1 MTQNQFIKSLNTKQY
16 QAVTAPR
23 IPILMLA
30 GPGTG
35 KTRTLIARIMF
46 SIERHHI
53 SPEQVLA
60 LTFSNKAAN
69 EIKQRLYREMPE
81 KAEKVRSGTFHSIC
95 IGILR
100 KYPDLVGL
108 KQHFSVCDENYQ
120 IKLLSSLM
128 NERNQIKAHSKAR
141 GVLLAFSNHLL
152 KDRPLPAYSAR
163 LFTAYNQYLNTHGL
177 IDFNQILTKTLDL
190 FNKNPD
196 VLDQYR
202 FMNEAILVDEFQDTD
217 PIQYEILRL
226 LAEKHRNI
234 FVVADDDQSI
244 YAWRGA
250 QPENIRKYMSDF
262 LIDDPIFLDVNYRS
276 GQSILDAAQQIVK
289 DTERIEPEK
298 KVFADPE
305 KESNIQAVF
314 FNDER
319 KEQKFILRKIK
330 DWQHTRTTSLEEIA
344 IIYPRHTFAEKIIPG
359 LLQNKIPF
367 QQASGKNLIEQPAMK
382 TILLYLKMIHDPSD
396 ILILEELVQNE
407 LGYHIFKQIQDI
419 QRIKKASFRK
429 ALNELSMRDEVSY
442 QVRNQV
448 ATFIGNIANLVNLKS
463 FFTFDGLIKEI
474 IKSIQTLKS
483 GYLEH
488 NASKLRSTSFKQ
500 SERLKKQTT
509 KIWIYHSDPKLLFI
523 GIELLEQFFPS
534 RVYKLDKEKIIHVAK
549 NDFVL
554 LLEPL
559 PTNDLPCPY
568 ELIFK
573 ETTERRRGV
582 MATLFRWLQVQLG
595 HEGNLF
601 RDYVVFDLET
611 TGKNPETCG
620 IVEIAAVRVRDSEI
634 TEEYQTLVNP
644 GIPVEPEAQAVHQIS
659 NEDIAKAPTLETVWP
674 QFAAFVGQDVL
685 IAHNGYGFDF
695 KIIDRVCKEMEMPK
709 LAGVRY
715 DSLILSRNL
724 YRGKQNSID
733 ALAERFKLDTG
744 TRHRALDDVLVLHHI
759 FQRLLRVKQQREI
772 RTSGSEFTEFVALA
786 SIIENTFSATEDK
799 ILFMAGVPKLQSP
812 YSAIRNKYTREFGLN
827 EDDFLSNIQ
836 RIADRMNPAGS
847 VHGAEAEFFSRVLT
861 TAHEFN
867 PLPVD
872 QAIAEYLSYLA
883 LINPQDGLEKI
894 DAVSLLTF
902 HAAKGLEF
910 EKVIIMG
917 MEDNNMPNFFSRQSD
932 DQDDRSVEKKMD
944 EQKRLLYVGI
954 TRSKDEVIF
963 TVVKNRDGRRQTAS
977 PFLNEI
983 KNQIDVRETN

>member
-1 MTQNQFIKSLNTKQY
+1 MTKTQFIKTLNTRQY

-23 IPILMLA
+23 VPILMLA

-35 KTRTLIARIMF
+35 KTRTLIARIIF
-46 SIERHHI
+46 AIENHHI
-53 SPEQVLA
+53 PPEQILA

-69 EIKQRLYREMPE
+69 EIRQRLFRELPG
-81 KAEKVRSGTFHSIC
+81 KAEKVRSGTFHSMC
-95 IGILR
+95 MGILR
-100 KYPDLVGL
+100 KYPDLAGL
-108 KQHFSVCDENYQ
+108 KPHFSVCDESYQ

-128 NERNQIKAHSKAR
+128 SERSRDKAYRKAR

-152 KDRPLPAYSAR
+152 KGRPLPAFSAR
-163 LFTAYNQYLNTHGL
+163 LFTAYNQHLQHHGL
-177 IDFNQILTKTLDL
+177 IDYNQILTKTLDL
-190 FNKNPD
+190 FQSNPD

-217 PIQYEILRL
+217 PVQYEIVRL

-250 QPENIRKYMSDF
+250 QPENIRKYMDDF
-262 LIDDPIFLDVNYRS
+262 LIEEPVFLDVNYRS
-276 GQSILDAAQQIVK
+276 GQSILDAAQQIVQN
-289 DTERIEPEK
+289 TERIEPEK

-305 KESNIQAVF
+305 KESNIRAVF
-314 FNDER
+314 FRDEN

-330 DWQHTRTTSLEEIA
+330 DWQHTQKTALEEIA
-344 IIYPRHTFAEKIIPG
+344 IIYPRHAFAEKIIPG

-367 QQASGKNLIEQPAMK
+367 QQASGKNLTEQPAMK

-396 ILILEELVQNE
+396 TLILEELVQNE
-407 LGYHIFKQIQDI
+407 LGYHIFKQIEDI
-419 QRIKKASFRK
+419 QKIKKISFRK
-429 ALNELSMRDEVSY
+429 ALNELSIREEVSY

-448 ATFIGNIANLVNLKS
+448 ATFIGNVANLVNLKS
-463 FFTFDGLIKEI
+463 FFSFDGLIKEI
-474 IKSIQTLKS
+474 IKSIQNLKP

-488 NASKLRSTSFKQ
+488 HASKLRKTPFNLCA
-500 SERLKKQTT
+500 RLKKQTT
-509 KIWIYHSDPKLLFI
+509 KIWVYHSDPKLSFI
-523 GIELLEQFFPS
+523 AVRLLEQVFPA
-534 RVYKLDKEKIIHVAK
+534 RVYELDKEKIIHVAK
-549 NDFVL
+549 NDFAL

-559 PTNDLPCPY
+559 PTNELPCPY

-573 ETTERRRGV
+573 ETTDRRRGV
-582 MATLFRWLQVQLG
+582 LATLFRWLQVQLYN
-595 HEGNLF
+595 EKNLF
-601 RDYVVFDLET
+601 QNYVVFDLET

-620 IVEIAAVRVRDSEI
+620 IVEIAAVRVREGKI

-644 GIPVEPEAQAVHQIS
+644 GIPVEPEAQSVHQIS
-659 NEDIAKAPTLETVWP
+659 NEDVARAPLLETVWP
-674 QFAAFVGQDVL
+674 EFAAFVGQDIL

-695 KIIDRVCKEMEMPK
+695 KIVDRVCKEMGQPK

-715 DSLILSRNL
+715 DSLILARNL
-724 YRGKQNSID
+724 YSGKQNSID
-733 ALAERFKLDTG
+733 ALADRFKLDAG
-744 TRHRALDDVLVLHHI
+744 TRHRALDDVRVLHHI
-759 FQRLLRVKQQREI
+759 FQHLLRVKQQREI
-772 RTSGSEFTEFVALA
+772 RTAGSEFTEYVALA
-786 SIIENTFSATEDK
+786 SIIENTFAATEDK
-799 ILFMAGVPKLQSP
+799 ILFIAGVPKLQSP
-812 YSAIRNKYTREFGLN
+812 YSAIRKTYAGQFGLN
-827 EDDFLSNIQ
+827 EEDFLNNLQ
-836 RIADRMNPAGS
+836 RIAGRLIPSEQVYGT
-847 VHGAEAEFFSRVLT
+847 ETEFFARVLS

-872 QAIAEYLSYLA
+872 QAIAEFLSYLA

-917 MEDNNMPNFFSRQSD
+917 MEDNNMPNFFSKQSD
-932 DQDDRSVEKKMD
+932 EQDDRSVEKKID

-963 TVVKNRDGRRQTAS
+963 TIVKNRDGRRQSAS
-977 PFLNEI
+977 PFLDEI
-983 KNQIDVRETN
+983 KNRIEIRETK